1 MAIILLLKH
10 IMCENTHSRFE
21 TVCLILVVVYRADV
35 NTEVNKVPSSFR
47 QVAAAPTCRFQ
58 TRDKRF

>member
-35 NTEVNKVPSSFR
+35 EHGSKQSP
-47 QVAAAPTCRFQ
+47 
-58 TRDKRF
+58 K